1 MPVGFRLSFGGSGT
15 QVRAHSDADSPM
27 LVHQSSCRLML
38 IRSVLLHLHF
48 ALVWAQAD
56 SASGTLS
63 CARVYLAPFPLR
75 VPTLIRALTD
85 YDNQGSMRFQARAV
99 IDGLPADIAALALPL
114 DVMKIADA
122 GLMRQDWRKAAPNDG
137 VVATSVVAIVVRP
150 GNPKGI
156 KDWDDLTRWAAG

>member
-1 MPVGFRLSFGGSGT
+1 
-15 QVRAHSDADSPM
+15 
-27 LVHQSSCRLML
+27 
-38 IRSVLLHLHF
+38 
-48 ALVWAQAD
+48 
-56 SASGTLS
+56 
-63 CARVYLAPFPLR
+63 
-75 VPTLIRALTD
+75 
-85 YDNQGSMRFQARAV
+85 MRFQARAV